1 MSNLSTPLDYV
12 VQNFQAYGD
21 STLEELRQNALK
33 ELKELRACAVGRL
46 YKGIFI
52 YSLPSGEVFVLG
64 EGGKKYDCLNV
75 SEAQAL
81 IDAALAMSGLAI
93 LIS

>member
-1 MSNLSTPLDYV
+1 MTQRVSPLDYV

-46 YKGIFI
+46 YRGTFI

-64 EGGKKYDCLNV
+64 EGSKKYDCLTV

-81 IDAALAMSGLAI
+81 IDTALAMSQLFIG
-93 LIS
+93 